1 MGYTRGQYQ
10 ALLNLRARGL
20 RRIQLGDRLVE
31 YQSGADLDAAIKQA
45 RRDVAALD
53 MAESGVNPSRRYG
66 TFYRD

>member
-1 MGYTRGQYQ
+1 MGYTRDQYQ

-31 YQSGADLDAAIKQA
+31 YQNGADLDAAIKQA

-53 MAESGVNPSRRYG
+53 LAASGVNPYRRYG

>member
-1 MGYTRGQYQ
+1 MGYTRDQYQ

-31 YQSGADLDAAIKQA
+31 HQSGADLDATIKQA

-53 MAESGVNPSRRYG
+53 MAESGENPYRRYG